1 MSMAAYAPAE
11 NLVAIA
17 DAPPTIDAALEAAY
31 KGASIYYA
39 FTDLIVA
46 DPYKDM
52 KDDLKQAYYVGQS
65 KVVGGTTTDI
75 VAMIVGNVFLQV
87 WIGADDKL
95 PRLMRA
101 IYLNDPL
108 EQRYAVVLSDWKL
121 DVDVPAGAFA
131 TEKTASATHIP
142 FKSPYEPP
150 MAKASAKGKSP
161 SKSATPAVK

>member
-1 MSMAAYAPAE
+1 MSAVAPSSE
-11 NLVAIA
+11 
-17 DAPPTIDAALEAAY
+17 PTET
-31 KGASIYYA
+31 ASSHRFPLYLQI
-39 FTDLIVA
+39 
-46 DPYKDM
+46 
-52 KDDLKQAYYVGQS
+52 
-65 KVVGGTTTDI
+65 I